1 MRAVLPLCL
10 LASLSAACA
19 GRQTV
24 PTVAWRP
31 RQGPSLEQLL
41 NVHRAFGPSA
51 APDGQ
56 SLAFLSDASGLPQ
69 SYVAPIGSA
78 PTPERDWRRLVEAT
92 ERVQWVH
99 YGADGRFI
107 FSGRDVGGD
116 ENTQI
121 FRSLP
126 TGAELVALTPPR
138 VKTMFGTLSH
148 DGRQIAFAS
157 NQRNPGDFDI
167 YVRPV
172 GEGEARRVVEAT
184 GSRTAVAF
192 SPDGARLVVQE
203 ERSNF
208 DHELVLVD
216 LASGQ
221 ARTLTAH
228 PGAGEIRF
236 ESPRFTADGRALWL
250 ISDRDRDFANLAVLP
265 LDGGAMRFVQTESH
279 DLDAL
284 EVSPDGALLA
294 GVYNVEGYGQ
304 LRVYEGTPDALRE
317 RPRPQLPPGVVS
329 SMSFS
334 RDGAT
339 LFVGL
344 SRAVSADEVYRVDTR
359 TGAATQVTQSDL
371 AGLDPARLVE
381 PTVERVRSFDGL
393 EIPVFL
399 YRPRDLAPGE
409 RAPVVVWVHGGPE
422 AQFTPYFSQVIQ
434 YLVGHGY
441 IVAAPNVR
449 GSTGYGKRYSHL
461 DDVALRED
469 SVRDLGAVNQWL
481 RGRPDVRPD
490 RIGVLGGSYGG
501 YMVLAALT
509 LQPELWAAGCDIVG
523 IANFR
528 TFLERTAPYRR
539 ALREA
544 EYGAL
549 ARDGE
554 VLDRVSPIHRV
565 DRIRAPLFVIHG
577 ANDPRVP
584 VHEAEQIVAALRA
597 RQQRVEYV
605 RFENEGHGI
614 FRRENKVRAYG
625 ELVRFFDEVLGR

>member
-10 LASLSAACA
+10 LASLSVACA
-19 GRQTV
+19 GRQTP

-41 NVHRAFGPSA
+41 NVHRTYHPSV
-51 APDGQ
+51 APDGR
-56 SLAFLSDASGLPQ
+56 SVAFLSDASGLPQ
-69 SYVAPIGSA
+69 SYVADVGEA
-78 PTPERDWRRLVEAT
+78 PVPERNWRRLVEAT

-99 YGADGRFI
+99 FGADGRFI

-126 TGAELVALTPPR
+126 TGAELVSLTPSR
-138 VKTMFGTLSH
+138 VKTLFGTLSH
-148 DGRQIAFAS
+148 DGQHLAFAS
-157 NQRNPGDFDI
+157 NQRNTGDFDI

-172 GEGEARRVVEAT
+172 GDGEARRVVEAA
-184 GSRTAVAF
+184 GMRTAIAF
-192 SPDGARLVVQE
+192 SADGTRLVVQE

-208 DHELVLVD
+208 DHDLVLVD

-221 ARTLTAH
+221 ARPLTAH
-228 PGAGEIRF
+228 PGAGDIRF

-250 ISDRDRDFANLAVLP
+250 ISDRDREYTNLAVLP
-265 LDGGAMRFVQTESH
+265 LDGTPMRFVQTEPH
-279 DLDAL
+279 DLDTL
-284 EVSPDGALLA
+284 ELSPDGALLA
-294 GVYNVEGYGQ
+294 GVYNVDGYSQ
-304 LRVYEGTPDALRE
+304 LRLYEGGPDALRE
-317 RPRPQLPPGVVS
+317 RPRPQLPPGIVS
-329 SMSFS
+329 SLSFT

-344 SRAVSADEVYRVDTR
+344 SRAVAADEVYRVDTR
-359 TGAATQVTQSDL
+359 SGAAAQVTQSDL
-371 AGLDPARLVE
+371 AGLDPTRLVE

-393 EIPVFL
+393 EVPVFL
-399 YRPRDLAPGE
+399 FRPRDLAPGE

-449 GSTGYGKRYSHL
+449 GSTGYGKRYTHL
-461 DDVALRED
+461 DDVGLRED
-469 SVRDLGAVNQWL
+469 SVRDLGAINQWL

-509 LQPELWAAGCDIVG
+509 LQPDLWAAGCDIVG

-528 TFLERTAPYRR
+528 TFLERTASYRR

-544 EYGAL
+544 EYGSL
-549 ARDGE
+549 ARDGA

-565 DRIRAPLFVIHG
+565 AQIRAPLFVIHG

-584 VHEAEQIVAALRA
+584 IHEADQIVEALRA
-597 RQQRVEYV
+597 RQHRVEYV
-605 RFENEGHGI
+605 RFDNEGHGI
-614 FRRENKVRAYG
+614 FRRENKIRAYG

>member
-56 SLAFLSDASGLPQ
+56 SVAFLSDASGLPQ

-78 PTPERDWRRLVEAT
+78 PAPERDWRRLVEAT

-208 DHELVLVD
+208 DHDLVLVD
-216 LASGQ
+216 LATGQ
-221 ARTLTAH
+221 VRTLTAH

-250 ISDRDRDFANLAVLP
+250 ISDRDRDFANLAVLS

-359 TGAATQVTQSDL
+359 TGAAMQVTQSDL

-393 EIPVFL
+393 EVPVYL

-461 DDVALRED
+461 DDVAP
-469 SVRDLGAVNQWL
+469 
-481 RGRPDVRPD
+481 RGQRARPRRGQPLAPRP
-490 RIGVLGGSYGG
+490 
-501 YMVLAALT
+501 
-509 LQPELWAAGCDIVG
+509 P
-523 IANFR
+523 
-528 TFLERTAPYRR
+528 RR
-539 ALREA
+539 APRPHRR
-544 EYGAL
+544 
-549 ARDGE
+549 AR
-554 VLDRVSPIHRV
+554 RVVR
-565 DRIRAPLFVIHG
+565 RIHG
-577 ANDPRVP
+577 ARRAHAAARAVGRGLRHRGHRQLPHLPRAHRLVP
-584 VHEAEQIVAALRA
+584 PRPARGRVRLPRPRRRGARPRLAHPPRRPYPRAALRHPRRQRPARARHEAEQIVAALRRA
-597 RQQRVEYV
+597 AAAGGV
-605 RFENEGHGI
+605 RPLRKRGPRDFPP
-614 FRRENKVRAYG
+614 REPVRAYG